1 MSGAFFPFRP
11 GDRFPEVALPGVDGL
26 GHKLSWSVLGEPLV
40 VVALGDLRLLTSGPM
55 VGLIVSLAEAGA
67 SAAVIAGVNVAAAQ
81 AALKGFEVP
90 GTGGV
95 PLVLCDPERRVLRTL
110 LSPDPAHGAQA
121 SAQHDL
127 RLIVLDANQR
137 LVGEFAGGDIDVLG
151 ESALAAI
158 AVARADRPPESLL
171 FGAAAPVMMLPRVF
185 EPAFCRSLI
194 ELWASGER
202 SDGGVSS
209 RYGNVVAADRKRTE
223 DHIVRDSAMAKQI
236 SDRLAYRVGPELMRA
251 FNWEAEFS
259 FDAHVILSYAAGHQH
274 FFRAHRDNGTPQTA
288 DRTFAVSLNLNE
300 DYEGGEL
307 VFPEY
312 GPTRYKPKAG
322 MAAVFSCSLLHEA
335 LPVTEGRRY
344 VLTTFFRDR
353 KKQQQ
358 AQALQQQQRPPSV
371 RR

>member
-11 GDRFPEVALPGVDGL
+11 GDRFPEVALPGVDGM
-26 GHKLSWSVLGEPLV
+26 GHKLSWSLLGEPLV
-40 VVALGDLRLLTSGPM
+40 VVALGDLRLLTSRSI
-55 VGLIVSLAEAGA
+55 VGLIVSFVGAGA
-67 SAAVIAGVNVAAAQ
+67 SAAVIVGGNVAATR
-81 AALKGFEVP
+81 AALKDFEMP
-90 GTGGV
+90 AGGGL

-110 LSPDPAHGAQA
+110 LSPDPAHGALA
-121 SAQHDL
+121 SAQHVH

-137 LVGEFAGGDIDVLG
+137 LVGEFTGGDLEVLR

-158 AVARADRPPESLL
+158 AVARADRPPVSVL

-185 EPAFCRSLI
+185 EPAFCKSLI
-194 ELWASGER
+194 ELWTSGER

-209 RYGNVVAADRKRTE
+209 RYGNVMAADRKRTE
-223 DHIVRDSAMAKQI
+223 DHIVRDPAVAKQI
-236 SDRLAYRVGPELMRA
+236 SDRLAYRVGPELMRV
-251 FNWEAEFS
+251 FNWEAEFA
-259 FDAHVILSYAAGHQH
+259 FDAHVILSYAAGYQH

-288 DRTFAVSLNLNE
+288 DRSFAVSLNLNE

-322 MAAVFSCSLLHEA
+322 MAAIFSCSLLHEA

-358 AQALQQQQRPPSV
+358 AAQPQRPPSG
-371 RR
+371 RG

>member
-40 VVALGDLRLLTSGPM
+40 VVALADLRLLTSGPM
-55 VGLIVSLAEAGA
+55 VGLIVSLAEVGA
-67 SAAVIAGVNVAAAQ
+67 SAAVIVGVNVASAQ
-81 AALKGFEVP
+81 AALKGFEMP

-95 PLVLCDPERRVLRTL
+95 PLVLCDPERRVLKTL
-110 LSPDPAHGAQA
+110 LSPDAAHGAQA
-121 SAQHDL
+121 SAQHDH

-137 LVGEFAGGDIDVLG
+137 VVGAFTGGDVGVLR
-151 ESALAAI
+151 ESVLAAI
-158 AVARADRPPESLL
+158 GMARADRPPESVLI
-171 FGAAAPVMMLPRVF
+171 GAAAPVMILPRVF
-185 EPAFCRSLI
+185 EPAFCPSLM
-194 ELWASGER
+194 ELWPRGER

-209 RYGNVVAADRKRTE
+209 RYGNVVSADRKRTE
-223 DHIVRDSAMAKQI
+223 DHIVRDAAVAKEI
-236 SDRLAYRVGPELMRA
+236 SDRLAFRVGPELMRV
-251 FNWEAEFS
+251 FNWEAEFG

-322 MAAVFSCSLLHEA
+322 AAAIFSCSLLHEA
-335 LPVTEGRRY
+335 LPVTQGRRY

-358 AQALQQQQRPPSV
+358 AQQKRPPSV
-371 RR
+371 RG

>member
-26 GHKLSWSVLGEPLV
+26 GHKLSWSVLGEPMV
-40 VVALGDLRLLTSGPM
+40 VVALGDARRLTSGAM
-55 VGLIVSLAEAGA
+55 VGLIVSLAEVGA
-67 SAAVIAGVNVAAAQ
+67 SAVVIVGVNVATAQ
-81 AALKGFEVP
+81 AALTGFEMP

-110 LSPDPAHGAQA
+110 LSPDAAHGAQA

-137 LVGEFAGGDIDVLG
+137 LVGEFAGPNIDVLR

-158 AVARADRPPESLL
+158 AVARADRPPESVL

-185 EPAFCRSLI
+185 EPAFCTKLI
-194 ELWASGER
+194 ELWSTGGR

-209 RYGNVVAADRKRTE
+209 RYGNVAAADRKRTE
-223 DHIVRDSAMAKQI
+223 DHIVRDPAVVKEI
-236 SDRLAYRVGPELMRA
+236 SDRLAYRVGPELMRVFA
-251 FNWEAEFS
+251 WEAEFS
-259 FDAHVILSYAAGHQH
+259 FDAPVILPYAAGHQH

-288 DRTFAVSLNLNE
+288 DRTFAVSLNLNQ

-358 AQALQQQQRPPSV
+358 PQAQQQRPPSV

>member
-1 MSGAFFPFRP
+1 MTGAFFPFRP
-11 GDRFPEVALPGVDGL
+11 GDRFPEVALPGVDGM

-40 VVALGDLRLLTSGPM
+40 VIALGDLRLLTTGPM
-55 VGLIVSLAEAGA
+55 VGLIASLAEVGA
-67 SAAVIAGVNVAAAQ
+67 SAAVIVGVNVASAR
-81 AALKGFEVP
+81 AALKDFEMP
-90 GTGGV
+90 GSGGM
-95 PLVLCDPERRVLRTL
+95 PLVLCDAERRVLRTL
-110 LSPDPAHGAQA
+110 LSPDPARGAQA
-121 SAQHDL
+121 SAQHDH
-127 RLIVLDANQR
+127 RLMVLDANQR
-137 LVGEFAGGDIDVLG
+137 LVGEFTGSDVDVLR

-158 AVARADRPPESLL
+158 AVARADRPPETVM
-171 FGAAAPVMMLPRVF
+171 FGAVAPVMMLPRVF
-185 EPAFCRSLI
+185 EPAFCKSLI
-194 ELWASGER
+194 ELWTSGER

-209 RYGNVVAADRKRTE
+209 RYGNVMAADRKRTE
-223 DHIVRDSAMAKQI
+223 DHIVRDPAVAKQI
-236 SDRLAYRVGPELMRA
+236 SDRLAYRVGPELMRV

-322 MAAVFSCSLLHEA
+322 MAAIFSCSLLHEA

-358 AQALQQQQRPPSV
+358 AAQQQQRPPSV
-371 RR
+371 RG

>member
-11 GDRFPEVALPGVDGL
+11 GDRFPEVALPGVDGM

-40 VVALGDLRLLTSGPM
+40 VIALAELRSLTSGPM
-55 VGLIVSLAEAGA
+55 VGLIVSLAEVGA
-67 SAAVIAGVNVAAAQ
+67 SAAVILGVNVAAAQ
-81 AALKGFEVP
+81 TALKGFEMP

-95 PLVLCDPERRVLRTL
+95 PLVLCDPEKRVLKTL

-121 SAQHDL
+121 SAQHDH

-137 LVGEFAGGDIDVLG
+137 LVGAFTGSDIDALRDPVL
-151 ESALAAI
+151 EAISA
-158 AVARADRPPESLL
+158 ARADRPPESVL
-171 FGAAAPVMMLPRVF
+171 FGSAAPVLMLPRVF

-194 ELWASGER
+194 ELWTSGER

-209 RYGNVVAADRKRTE
+209 RYGNVVSADRKRTE
-223 DHIVRDSAMAKQI
+223 DHIVRDPAMAKEI
-236 SDRLAYRVGPELMRA
+236 SDRLAFRVGQELMRV
-251 FNWEAEFS
+251 FNWEAEFG

-322 MAAVFSCSLLHEA
+322 SAAVFSCSLLHEA

-353 KKQQQ
+353 RKQQ
-358 AQALQQQQRPPSV
+358 AAQQQRPPSV
-371 RR
+371 RH

>member
-1 MSGAFFPFRP
+1 MNGTFFPFRP
-11 GDRFPEVALPGVDGL
+11 GDRFPEVALPGVDGM
-26 GHKLSWSVLGEPLV
+26 GHKLSWSVQGEPLV
-40 VVALGDLRLLTSGPM
+40 VAALADPRLLTAVPM
-55 VGLIVSLAEAGA
+55 TGLLASLAEVGV
-67 SAAVIAGVNVAAAQ
+67 SAVAIVGVNVAAAQ
-81 AALKGFEVP
+81 AALKGA
-90 GTGGV
+90 GGM
-95 PLVLCDPERRVLRTL
+95 PLVLCDPERRALMAL
-110 LSPDPAHGAQA
+110 LSPDPAQGA
-121 SAQHDL
+121 STGAQHDH

-137 LVGEFAGGDIDVLG
+137 LVGAFAGGDVEALR
-151 ESALAAI
+151 EPMLAAI
-158 AVARADRPPESLL
+158 EAARADRPPESVL

-185 EPAFCRSLI
+185 EPAFCTSLI
-194 ELWASGER
+194 ELWTTGER

-223 DHIVRDSAMAKQI
+223 DHIVRDPDVTKEI
-236 SDRLAYRVGPELMRA
+236 SDRLAYRVGPELMRV
-251 FNWEAEFS
+251 FNWQAEFA

-322 MAAVFSCSLLHEA
+322 MAAIFSCSLLHEA

-353 KKQQQ
+353 KRQQQ
-358 AQALQQQQRPPSV
+358 AQAQPQVQQRPPSM

>member
-1 MSGAFFPFRP
+1 MSGTFFPFRP
-11 GDRFPEVALPGVDGL
+11 GDRFPEVALPGVDGM

-40 VVALGDLRLLTSGPM
+40 VIALGDLRLLTSGPM
-55 VGLIVSLAEAGA
+55 VSLIVALAGVGA
-67 SAAVIAGVNVAAAQ
+67 SAAVIVGVNVAAAQ
-81 AALKGFEVP
+81 AALKGFEMP

-95 PLVLCDPERRVLRTL
+95 PLVLCDPERRVLKAL
-110 LSPDPAHGAQA
+110 LSPDPVQGTPTI
-121 SAQHDL
+121 AQHDH

-137 LVGEFAGGDIDVLG
+137 VVGAFPGGDVEPLR
-151 ESALAAI
+151 EPVLAAI
-158 AVARADRPPESLL
+158 EVARADRPPESVL
-171 FGAAAPVMMLPRVF
+171 FGATAPVMMLPRVF
-185 EPAFCRSLI
+185 EPAFCQSLI
-194 ELWASGER
+194 ELWATGER

-209 RYGNVVAADRKRTE
+209 RYGNVVSADRKRTE
-223 DHIVRDSAMAKQI
+223 DHIVRDPVVVKEI
-236 SDRLAYRVGPELMRA
+236 SDRLAYRVGPELMRV
-251 FNWEAEFS
+251 FNWQAEFA
-259 FDAHVILSYAAGHQH
+259 FDAHVILSYAAGYQH

-322 MAAVFSCSLLHEA
+322 MAAIFSCSLLHEA

-353 KKQQQ
+353 NRQQQQ
-358 AQALQQQQRPPSV
+358 AQPQVQQRPPSV

>member
-1 MSGAFFPFRP
+1 
-11 GDRFPEVALPGVDGL
+11 
-26 GHKLSWSVLGEPLV
+26 
-40 VVALGDLRLLTSGPM
+40 M
-55 VGLIVSLAEAGA
+55 VGLIASLAEVGA
-67 SAAVIAGVNVAAAQ
+67 SAAVIVGVNVAAAQ
-81 AALKGFEVP
+81 AALKGFEMP

-95 PLVLCDPERRVLRTL
+95 PLVLCDPDRRVLKAL
-110 LSPDPAHGAQA
+110 LSPDPAHGTPTI
-121 SAQHDL
+121 AQHDR

-137 LVGEFAGGDIDVLG
+137 LVGEFAGGDVEGLR
-151 ESALAAI
+151 APVLAAI
-158 AVARADRPPESLL
+158 EEARADRPPESVL
-171 FGAAAPVMMLPRVF
+171 FGSAAPVMMLPRVF
-185 EPAFCRSLI
+185 EAAFCKSLI
-194 ELWASGER
+194 ELWTSGER

-209 RYGNVVAADRKRTE
+209 RYGNVMAADRKRTE
-223 DHIVRDSAMAKQI
+223 DHIVRDPAVVKEI
-236 SDRLAYRVGPELMRA
+236 SDRLAYRVGPELMRV
-251 FNWEAEFS
+251 FSWEAEFA
-259 FDAHVILSYAAGHQH
+259 FDAPVILSYAAGHQH

-322 MAAVFSCSLLHEA
+322 MAAIFSCSLLHEA
-335 LPVTEGRRY
+335 LPVSEGRRF

-358 AQALQQQQRPPSV
+358 AQALQAQQRPPSV